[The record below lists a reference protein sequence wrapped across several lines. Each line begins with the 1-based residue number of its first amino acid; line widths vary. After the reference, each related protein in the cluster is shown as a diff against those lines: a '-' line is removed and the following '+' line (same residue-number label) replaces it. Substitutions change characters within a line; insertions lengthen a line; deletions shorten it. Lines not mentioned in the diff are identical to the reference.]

1 MPIKIVIDSNLWI
14 SFLIGK
20 KLKSLRN
27 LCLNKNISVFYCDE
41 IIEEFID
48 VSNRAK
54 IKKLGIRK
62 SNVSV
67 VLKFIRTHCTKA
79 EIKGVAES
87 KVRDAKDLYLLSF
100 SDAVNANFLLTGDKG
115 LQSLERHNITKIVS
129 YSEFMS
135 MLDDLGNS

>member
-1 MPIKIVIDSNLWI
+1 MPINIVIDANLWI

-20 KLKSLRN
+20 RLRSLRH

-41 IIEEFID
+41 IIGEFID
-48 VSNRAK
+48 VSSRPK
-54 IKKLGIRK
+54 IKKLGIKKR
-62 SNVSV
+62 NVSV

-100 SDAVNANFLLTGDKG
+100 SDAVNANFLLTGDKD
-115 LQSLERHNITKIVS
+115 LRALERHNITKIIS

-135 MLDDLGNS
+135 IFDDLVNT